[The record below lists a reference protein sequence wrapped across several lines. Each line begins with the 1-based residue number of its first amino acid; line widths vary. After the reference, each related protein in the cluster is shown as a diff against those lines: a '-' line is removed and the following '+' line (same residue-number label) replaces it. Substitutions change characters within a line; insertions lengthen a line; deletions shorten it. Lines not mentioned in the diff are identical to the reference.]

1 MRTEVIFCMEKL
13 NLSISH
19 VPCIEEIDFV
29 ALSEKFGGNQFK
41 IILVDHNNIFDE
53 SLETKHLA
61 EIIDHHEKCKS
72 TFRDNVKL
80 TIETVGSCATL
91 IMQRIW
97 ERNPDFEVRAVSYV
111 ALGKSYSQSKARN

>member
-1 MRTEVIFCMEKL
+1 MKKL
-13 NLSISH
+13 SLSIFD

-29 ALSEKFGGNQFK
+29 ALSEKLGANQLK
-41 IILVDHNNIFDE
+41 IVLVDHNNIFDE

-61 EIIDHHEKCKS
+61 EVIDHRQKCKS
-72 TFRDNVKL
+72 QFGDNVKL

-97 ERNPDFEVRAVSYV
+97 EQNPDFEVRTVSFAYPTPNI
-111 ALGKSYSQSKARN
+111 KSEI